1 LTPPLAPRAQRKKEN
16 TMALELAWYDWVGL
30 LGTVT
35 ILLGFFLLQAGRL
48 AGTGLIYQ
56 LLNLFGAAG
65 ILVSLIGKFNLAVF
79 LLEAAWMAVSLY
91 GIVRSFKQKRTEAR

>member
-1 LTPPLAPRAQRKKEN
+1 
-16 TMALELAWYDWVGL
+16 
-30 LGTVT
+30 VT

-48 AGTGLIYQ
+48 AGTGLVYQ

-65 ILVSLIGKFNLAVF
+65 ILVSLMGKFNLSVF

-91 GIVRSFKQKRTEAR
+91 GIVRSIKAKRTQAR